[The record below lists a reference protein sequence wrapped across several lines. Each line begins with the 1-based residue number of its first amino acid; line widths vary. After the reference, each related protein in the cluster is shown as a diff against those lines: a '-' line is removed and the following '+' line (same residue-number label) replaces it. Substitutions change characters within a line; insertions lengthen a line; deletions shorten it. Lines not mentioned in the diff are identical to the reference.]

1 MRKGDVASLTRAAS
15 ELKAV
20 CGAAEREGDGTVF
33 GLLGDVLADLGKYA
47 EAGEFYDR
55 CLAMD

>member
-1 MRKGDVASLTRAAS
+1 MTRAAS

-33 GLLGDVLADLGKYA
+33 GLLGDVLTDLGKYA

>member
-33 GLLGDVLADLGKYA
+33 GLLGDVLTDLGKYA